1 MRCHGYPSEGASGRL
16 SVRRG
21 SANAGQVGQ
30 VCPRKYRQ
38 GRTCAVPPALEPEAV
53 AALSSCWRRKS
64 SLNRAW
70 RLPEQI
76 PEVRA
81 SSCGFPR

>member
-1 MRCHGYPSEGASGRL
+1 VRCHGYPSEGASGRL